1 MDFSNFTTLTY
12 TDFVVFN
19 LTDVTLNIVNDFTVT
34 FTQVSTASFK
44 LKLAP
49 KPKVYF
55 TNKTFCATTKA

>member
-1 MDFSNFTTLTY
+1 MDLSNFTTLTY

-19 LTDVTLNIVNDFTVT
+19 ASYASLDIVNDFTVT
-34 FTQVSTASFK
+34 FTQVDSTSFK

-55 TNKTFCATTKA
+55 TNTTFCATTKA